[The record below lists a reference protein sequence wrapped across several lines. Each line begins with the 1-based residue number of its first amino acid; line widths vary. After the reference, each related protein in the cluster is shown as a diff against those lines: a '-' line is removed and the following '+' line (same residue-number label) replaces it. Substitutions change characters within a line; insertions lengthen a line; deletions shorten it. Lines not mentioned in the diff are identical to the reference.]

1 MKLADPERCNLP
13 PLPRFIAVEFLG
25 EGLDST
31 WESHKKVQMSPEVE
45 NAPAI
50 WDLAAPGYRV
60 GDIPRGG
67 LKVCEHLSV
76 ERGS

>member
-31 WESHKKVQMSPEVE
+31 WESRKKVQMSPEVE